1 MKGFWK
7 FFLMIILAAAG
18 MLPVQAQT
26 KADADSAYAAG
37 RYDEAISGYSALL
50 EKGESAEVYYNLG
63 NCYYKTDHIAPAI
76 LNYER
81 ALLLAPGSSDVRFNL
96 ELARSKTIDKI
107 TPESEMFFITW
118 FRQLI
123 DLCSADQ
130 WGRAVVVCFALFV
143 LATLVY
149 FFVGRLLWRKVGF
162 GVGLTALC
170 LAVLFHIFA
179 YQQQQKLLQRSYA
192 IVLSSSL
199 TVKSTPSNSGTDLFV
214 LHEGTKVQITD
225 DAMKDWK
232 EIRLAD
238 GKVGWVP
245 VKTIERI

>member
-1 MKGFWK
+1 MKKLLLIFACM
-7 FFLMIILAAAG
+7 LTIVSAA
-18 MLPVQAQT
+18 AQT
-26 KADADSAYAAG
+26 KAEADSAYVQED
-37 RYDEAISGYSALL
+37 YEKAISIYNQLL
-50 EKGESAEVYYNLG
+50 ETGVSAPVYYNLG
-63 NCYYKTDHIAPAI
+63 NAYYRKGDMAHAI
-76 LNYER
+76 LAYER
-81 ALLLAPGSSDVRFNL
+81 AYLLDPGDADIRFNL
-96 ELARSKTIDKI
+96 QLARTKTVDKI

-143 LATLVY
+143 LSTLVY

>member
-1 MKGFWK
+1 MKKLLLIFACM
-7 FFLMIILAAAG
+7 LTIVSAA
-18 MLPVQAQT
+18 AQT
-26 KADADSAYAAG
+26 KAEADSAYVQED
-37 RYDEAISGYSALL
+37 YEKAISIYNQLL
-50 EKGESAEVYYNLG
+50 ETGVSAPVYYNLG
-63 NCYYKTDHIAPAI
+63 NAYYRKGDMAHAI
-76 LNYER
+76 LAYER
-81 ALLLAPGSSDVRFNL
+81 AYLLDPGD
-96 ELARSKTIDKI
+96 
-107 TPESEMFFITW
+107 
-118 FRQLI
+118 
-123 DLCSADQ
+123 DQ